1 MIAVAVYDDNTSRL
15 QSLEMLLNWSEG
27 IRCCGTFPNADNIV
41 SEVQD
46 AGADLVLMD
55 INMPGTN
62 GIDAVKKLRAAGWD
76 GKVLMQT
83 VFDDDNNLFS
93 SILAGAD
100 GYILKKSS
108 PQQTVQAIF
117 DCHEGGA
124 AFTSSMAKKVLTAF
138 QQLQPL
144 KTNHDIMLSDREQEV
159 LQLLVKGYSHKMI
172 AAECFISIHTVN
184 SHVKK
189 IYQKLQVNSVSEA
202 VSKAIKEGIV

>member
-1 MIAVAVYDDNTSRL
+1 MIEVAIYDDNNARL
-15 QSLEMLLNWSEG
+15 QSLQMLINWSEG
-27 IRCCGTFPNADNIV
+27 LHCCAAYPNADTILTDVKTN
-41 SEVQD
+41 QP
-46 AGADLVLMD
+46 DLILMD

-62 GIDAVKKLRAAGWD
+62 GIEAVRQLRQAGWA

-83 VFDDDNNLFS
+83 VFDDDDSLFQ

-108 PQQTVQAIF
+108 PQQTIQAIF
-117 DCHEGGA
+117 DCQEGGA
-124 AFTSSMAKKVLTAF
+124 ALTSSMAQKVLKAF
-138 QQLQPL
+138 QTLQPL
-144 KTNHDIMLSDREQEV
+144 REASDVMLSDREREV

-189 IYQKLQVNSVSEA
+189 IYQKLHVNSVSEA
-202 VSKAIKEGIV
+202 VSKAIREGIV

>member
-1 MIAVAVYDDNTSRL
+1 MIEVAVFDDNRSRL

-27 IRCCGTFPNADNIV
+27 LHCCGTFPNANQIV
-41 SEVQD
+41 QEV
-46 AGADLVLMD
+46 ANSKADIVLMD

-62 GIDAVKKLRAAGWD
+62 GIDAVKQLRQAGWE

-83 VFDDDNNLFS
+83 VSDDDDSLFQ
-93 SILAGAD
+93 SIIAGAD

-108 PQQTVQAIF
+108 PQQTVQAVY
-117 DCHEGGA
+117 DCCEGGA
-124 AFTSSMAKKVLTAF
+124 AFTSSMAKKVLNAF
-138 QQLQPL
+138 QQLQPTQHRSDVL
-144 KTNHDIMLSDREQEV
+144 LSDREQDI

-172 AAECFISIHTVN
+172 AADCFISIHTVN

-189 IYQKLQVNSVSEA
+189 IYQKLHVNSVSEA